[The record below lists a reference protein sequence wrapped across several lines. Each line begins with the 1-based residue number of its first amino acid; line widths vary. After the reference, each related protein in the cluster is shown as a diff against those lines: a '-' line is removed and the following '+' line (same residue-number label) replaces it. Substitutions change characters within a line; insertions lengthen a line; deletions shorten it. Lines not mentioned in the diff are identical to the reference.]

1 MNTKFVIEYPENKA
15 PCAAVVIAPGFRYPK
30 NGSIFL
36 ILRDFFLAKG
46 IAVARLDWSFYVDDA
61 VSGVPS
67 EELRVETAELQ
78 GLISLLR
85 VDRRIDASRIFLLG
99 KSLGSVIAWRVFC
112 EDAAVAGVV
121 LVTPLCQENT
131 GHYPALT
138 GEERPVLLIAGSE
151 DPNTDL
157 RAMHVTG
164 KRLSQ
169 HLQLYIV
176 MGNHTLTTAKVDYE
190 NELSRRI
197 AGIGSVIYSWLV
209 GI

>member
-1 MNTKFVIEYPENKA
+1 M
-15 PCAAVVIAPGFRYPK
+15 
-30 NGSIFL
+30 
-36 ILRDFFLAKG
+36 
-46 IAVARLDWSFYVDDA
+46 
-61 VSGVPS
+61 SGVPS

-85 VDRRIDASRIFLLG
+85 VDRRIDASRILLLG

-138 GEERPVLLIAGSE
+138 SEERPVLLIAGSE